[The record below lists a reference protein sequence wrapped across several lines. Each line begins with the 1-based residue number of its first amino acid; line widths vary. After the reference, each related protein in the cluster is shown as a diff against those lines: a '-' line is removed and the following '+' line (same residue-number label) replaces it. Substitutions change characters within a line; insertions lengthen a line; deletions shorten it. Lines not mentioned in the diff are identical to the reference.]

1 MPQDDPQTPK
11 TRPRLTTDGKPYVPP
26 MNVLST
32 SEASPIRQ
40 NGALESKPVVQKS
53 EKPSRSPWIRAG
65 VISVLLLGAFAAF
78 VVVNSS
84 SSRRKIDVTF
94 TVALRTQMTC
104 DEISGSAYSDYRNGP
119 AQVYDNSKTLLG
131 SGTMDAGVD
140 IGGECVF
147 TSNFEIDGSQDG
159 VYRALAGNP
168 ERGLINYLEDDVTRD
183 RLLVDLWCCTEYSD
197 GGADIPACTGK
208 GTGGDSLGGSADGC

>member
-1 MPQDDPQTPK
+1 
-11 TRPRLTTDGKPYVPP
+11 
-26 MNVLST
+26 
-32 SEASPIRQ
+32 
-40 NGALESKPVVQKS
+40 
-53 EKPSRSPWIRAG
+53 
-65 VISVLLLGAFAAF
+65 
-78 VVVNSS
+78 
-84 SSRRKIDVTF
+84 
-94 TVALRTQMTC
+94 MTC

-119 AQVYDNSKTLLG
+119 GQVYDNSKTLLG

-168 ERGLINYLEDDVTRD
+168 ERGLINYLEDDVTKD